1 MSSGSAAH
9 SHESHFKHGL
19 WPGHLSGDEFLND
32 VCMRTQGKLLG
43 ALMIYDDSS
52 WQWRHLWGS
61 GVNQTSAARCCSLLG
76 KAIFLHGLGTSLA
89 HFWKLG
95 IYWVPGHGAAADID
109 GIQIWAKGRAGPGI
123 DRGMFLRALKGWR
136 CAQTIINRFFTP
148 CNNSMTYDGPRRL
161 APERAKLWPE
171 SSLQRHVTRSTDLK
185 VTLVP
190 SPRSGS

>member
-1 MSSGSAAH
+1 MMIRVDNGGTCEEVALTRLAQPDVAA
-9 SHESHFKHGL
+9 S
-19 WPGHLSGDEFLND
+19 W
-32 VCMRTQGKLLG
+32 GKPFFCT
-43 ALMIYDDSS
+43 ALV
-52 WQWRHLWGS
+52 HP
-61 GVNQTSAARCCSLLG
+61 
-76 KAIFLHGLGTSLA
+76 
-89 HFWKLG
+89 WKLG

-123 DRGMFLRALKGWR
+123 DRGMFLGALKGWR
-136 CAQTIINRFFTP
+136 CAQTIINRFTP

-171 SSLQRHVTRSTDLK
+171 SSLQRHVRRSTDLK